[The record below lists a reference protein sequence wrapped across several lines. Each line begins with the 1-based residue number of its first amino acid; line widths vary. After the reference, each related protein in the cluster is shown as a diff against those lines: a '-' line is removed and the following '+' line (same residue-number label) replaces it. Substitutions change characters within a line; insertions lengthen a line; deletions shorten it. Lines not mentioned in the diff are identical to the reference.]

1 MAHKV
6 ALEAEADLDEIAY
19 YIATGSGSLE
29 LAERHIDAI
38 TYRFLLL
45 SEHPRMGRSRDD
57 DLGPG
62 LRSFPVGDYLIVYAI
77 EAAAVHILRV
87 VHGRRDL
94 PALFQR

>member
-1 MAHKV
+1 MAHV
-6 ALEAEADLDEIAY
+6 LAPEAEADLDDIAY
-19 YIATGSGSLE
+19 YIATNSGSLD

-45 SEHPRMGRSRDD
+45 AEHPRMGRSRVD

-77 EAAAVHILRV
+77 DGVDVHILRV